1 MFKSKKLSKF
11 SKISHG
17 FFNKKGGVSKGIYK
31 SLNCGYGSKDKK
43 KYVETNLK
51 IVKSK
56 LRTNSGQIFFV
67 KQFHS
72 NKLVFLSSNSNIK
85 SRSIKADAIVSEK
98 KRMPIAILTADC
110 VPILIYEN
118 SRKMIAAI
126 HAGWKGAYKGI
137 VRKVIKFMISKNCN
151 PKNMTAVIG
160 PCISKKNYEV
170 KMQFKEKFIKK
181 NKRNIVFF
189 SIKKKKIYFDLKNYV
204 RNEVKSNLIKSID
217 QINIDTF
224 DAKNNFFSARRSLK
238 LNQDDYGRNIS
249 IIMIN

>member
-56 LRTNSGQIFFV
+56 LRTNSRQIFFV

-72 NKLVFLSSNSNIK
+72 NKLVFLSNNSNIK

-137 VRKVIKFMISKNCN
+137 VRKVIKFMISK
-151 PKNMTAVIG
+151 ILQL
-160 PCISKKNYEV
+160 I
-170 KMQFKEKFIKK
+170 FI
-181 NKRNIVFF
+181 
-189 SIKKKKIYFDLKNYV
+189 
-204 RNEVKSNLIKSID
+204 
-217 QINIDTF
+217 
-224 DAKNNFFSARRSLK
+224 
-238 LNQDDYGRNIS
+238 
-249 IIMIN
+249 